1 MEETLGSTWKGILT
15 AVKSRVPAGYRVILA
30 HQCGYAGRHFV
41 HLTLE
46 NNGRLMSVV
55 IARKQNGETMA
66 GLKQSAQPSGIPV
79 YQAAAQRYEV
89 AGFET
94 ADYLAFVISDQGG
107 SHNLQIASALVPGL
121 HEFLLHA
128 GV

>member
-1 MEETLGSTWKGILT
+1 
-15 AVKSRVPAGYRVILA
+15 
-30 HQCGYAGRHFV
+30 
-41 HLTLE
+41 
-46 NNGRLMSVV
+46 
-55 IARKQNGETMA
+55 
-66 GLKQSAQPSGIPV
+66 V